1 MENLEK
7 LFGSAARVKILKLFL
22 LNTNEIL
29 EKSEV
34 QRRTKISSSSA
45 TYELNLLEKI
55 DLLKQRSFF
64 KEKATRNGKIR
75 KYRQKGYVV
84 DSTNK
89 LFLPLQNLLVKN
101 SPMTSNEVVKKLSR
115 YGKIKLIII
124 TGIFIQDPDS
134 RVDLLIV
141 GDEIK
146 EGQMSKAISIMES
159 EIGKQI
165 RYSIFRTDDFKYRL
179 GIYDKLVRDI
189 LDYPHEVIYDKIG
202 I

>member
-1 MENLEK
+1 
-7 LFGSAARVKILKLFL
+7 
-22 LNTNEIL
+22 
-29 EKSEV
+29 
-34 QRRTKISSSSA
+34 
-45 TYELNLLEKI
+45 
-55 DLLKQRSFF
+55 
-64 KEKATRNGKIR
+64 
-75 KYRQKGYVV
+75 
-84 DSTNK
+84 
-89 LFLPLQNLLVKN
+89 
-101 SPMTSNEVVKKLSR
+101 MTSNEVVKKLSR

-146 EGQMSKAISIMES
+146 EGQMSKAISVMES

-165 RYSIFRTDDFKYRL
+165 RYSIFKTDDFKYRM

>member
-29 EKSEV
+29 EKSEI
-34 QRRTKISSSSA
+34 QKRTKISSANA

-64 KEKATRNGKIR
+64 KEKQSKSGRIR
-75 KYRQKGYVV
+75 KYRQKGYIV
-84 DSTNK
+84 DMTNK
-89 LFLPLQNLLVKN
+89 LFLPLQNLLVKG
-101 SPMTSNEVVKKLSR
+101 SPMTPNSIIKKLSR

-124 TGIFIQDPDS
+124 SGIFIQDPDS
-134 RVDLLIV
+134 RVDLLVV

-146 EGQMSKAISIMES
+146 EGQMSKVISVMES

-165 RYSIFRTDDFKYRL
+165 RYSIFRTDDFKYRM

-189 LDYPHEVIYDKIG
+189 LDYPHEVICDKIG